1 MKKILKF
8 LLPVPSIAILVFCGI
23 LLCFG
28 EVDGVHI
35 QIKDWLMFMVILF
48 IFLILPLDIV
58 FLAIK
63 KIYFKLKLKREKIN
77 NPQPQP
83 QPTIKAKSIPEKQ
96 KYEKEI
102 DMYFSKA
109 GRLIIEKDKA
119 SIGMLQRVYKI
130 GFNHAARIMDQL
142 CEAGVV
148 GPEEGTNPRKILM
161 SLENFEA
168 FLDNHKFTYETKCD
182 TQSIPREY
190 ELSEECEGV
199 YSRISM
205 YNNKFDNMNGHEFE
219 YFCADLLRKN
229 GFKNVEVTQGSGDH
243 GIDILAEK
251 DDISYAIQCK
261 CYSKDIGNPAVQQS
275 HTGKSIYKKDIAAV
289 MTNRY
294 FTPQAKDEAKILGVK
309 LWDRDKLISLI
320 KDGNKN
326 DVS

>member
-102 DMYFSKA
+102 DMYFIKERVNELLRNPKELLRFYADKLASTWLNPTFQTVQLA
-109 GRLIIEKDKA
+109 SVDRQTEKNKEYIKELDKK
-119 SIGMLQRVYKI
+119 L
-130 GFNHAARIMDQL
+130 L
-142 CEAGVV
+142 EEA
-148 GPEEGTNPRKILM
+148 
-161 SLENFEA
+161 
-168 FLDNHKFTYETKCD
+168 
-182 TQSIPREY
+182 
-190 ELSEECEGV
+190 
-199 YSRISM
+199 
-205 YNNKFDNMNGHEFE
+205 HEFIE
-219 YFCADLLRKN
+219 EN
-229 GFKNVEVTQGSGDH
+229 
-243 GIDILAEK
+243 
-251 DDISYAIQCK
+251 
-261 CYSKDIGNPAVQQS
+261 
-275 HTGKSIYKKDIAAV
+275 
-289 MTNRY
+289 
-294 FTPQAKDEAKILGVK
+294 AKYVRNL
-309 LWDRDKLISLI
+309 
-320 KDGNKN
+320 
-326 DVS
+326 DV